1 MKDYKGF
8 AKRRSLLKA
17 FKGFDKRL
25 RCRGFQYEVGKEY
38 REPGASL
45 CCKGFHACENPLDTF
60 RYYPPTDSRYCE
72 VEIDDNGQRNSD
84 DSKVCGE
91 KIKIGAEIGLGGV
104 IKAGAQFIFE
114 KCKGT
119 AEDHASGTCDN
130 AAASGESG
138 NAAASGVRGNA
149 AASGWSG
156 NAAASGW
163 SGNAA
168 ASGVRGNAAASG
180 WSGNAA
186 ASGESGNAAASG
198 ESGNAVASETMGNA
212 SASGWSGNA
221 AASGESG
228 NAAASGARGNA
239 SASGWSGNAAA
250 SGTRGNAV
258 ASGTRGNAAAFG
270 ARGSATATGRD
281 GRASA
286 VGTQCIAV
294 AWGEYSLAK
303 GALGN
308 WIVVSERGSFGDI
321 VDVKLARVDGET
333 IRADTWYT
341 LRRGEIVEV
350 AE

>member
-1 MKDYKGF
+1 MKAYKGV
-8 AKRRSLLKA
+8 AKRRNLLKA

-38 REPGASL
+38 QEPVAEL
-45 CCKGFHACENPLDTF
+45 CRKGFHACKNPLDTF

-114 KCKGT
+114 TCKGSS
-119 AEDHASGTCDN
+119 EDRASGARGNAAASGASGNAAASGWSGNAAASGERGN

-138 NAAASGVRGNA
+138 NAAASGERGNAAASGESGNAAASGWRGNA

-168 ASGVRGNAAASG
+168 ASGARGNAAASG

-186 ASGESGNAAASG
+186 ASG
-198 ESGNAVASETMGNA
+198 
-212 SASGWSGNA
+212 
-221 AASGESG
+221 
-228 NAAASGARGNA
+228 ARG
-239 SASGWSGNAAA
+239 
-250 SGTRGNAV
+250 T
-258 ASGTRGNAAAFG
+258 
-270 ARGSATATGRD
+270 ATATGRD
-281 GRASA
+281 CRASA

-303 GALGN
+303 GTLGN
-308 WIVVSERGSFGDI
+308 WIVVSERDDSGDI
-321 VDVKLARVDGET
+321 VDAKLARVDGET